1 MSTAT
6 ERLARVS
13 VHIGEQEISFETGKL
28 AKQADGSVLVRSG
41 DTMVLATAQGRTD
54 VREGADFFPLT
65 VDVEERMYAAG
76 KIPGGFFKR
85 EGRPTER
92 AILTARMIDRP
103 IRPLWPKGFRNE
115 VQVICTVLSADMV
128 TGHDIL
134 CINGASAALM
144 LSPLPFLGP
153 VGAVRIGIVD
163 GQLVVNP
170 SLQAAE
176 ESALDLIVVGTKEG
190 LTMVEAG
197 AEEIPEDTILEALEV
212 AHREIVKLCE
222 AQEDLRNQAGK
233 PKWLD
238 LDLYAELERD
248 HGHAVWER
256 IQQAGIKDA
265 GAVAEELMVEICG
278 PVTMQSTD
286 DDLTRQMQVRSALAM
301 LLEKQRAAA
310 VEAPVREQF
319 GDELKALTDA
329 EQDSKQLKSAKR
341 QLLFDRILDETQL
354 PFPAG
359 ASATDTET
367 GEPVPAV
374 KDSLTRSYVKKACE
388 AIYKDMVRQKIAV
401 EKRRPDGRATEEVRP
416 IEIEVGVN
424 PRAHGSG
431 LFTRGQTQILSSLTL
446 GTAKEGQRI
455 DDLSLEA
462 ERRYMHHYNFPPYS
476 VGETGFMR
484 GPKRRDIGHGALA
497 QRALE
502 AVIPSP
508 DDFPYTIRIVSETL
522 ESNGSSSMGSVC
534 GSTLSLMDA
543 GVPIKAPVSGIAMGL
558 VKEGDDYVILT
569 DIQGAEDHLGDMD
582 FKVAGSPNG
591 ITALQMDIK
600 ITGVTQQIMRDALEQ
615 AKRAR
620 AFILEKMLE
629 VIPESRE
636 EIAGHAPRIS
646 TIKIDQEKIGMVIG
660 KGGETIRGLES
671 DYEVQIDIEEDGTIL
686 IYATDG
692 EKADAA
698 IAAINALTREPEVG
712 DTYTGKVVKTTQFGA
727 FVELKKGTDG
737 LLHVSN
743 VGPGRVA
750 HIEDV
755 MSRGAVVDVIVQE
768 VDKARGRIG
777 LKLIALHENGG
788 LVQPEE
794 LIERA
799 KNAPPRPP
807 EEERPR
813 RDDRRGGRGGG
824 GRGGPRGPR
833 RDNGGGGDADE

>member
-1 MSTAT
+1 MSIAT
-6 ERLARVS
+6 ERRAHVS
-13 VHIGEQEISFETGKL
+13 VQIGTQEISFETGKL
-28 AKQADGSVLVRSG
+28 AKQADGAVVVRSG
-41 DTMVLATAQGRTD
+41 DTMVLATAQGRTEA
-54 VREGADFFPLT
+54 REGADFFPLT

-92 AILTARMIDRP
+92 SILTARMIDRP

-115 VQVICTVLSADMV
+115 VHVVLTVLSADLV
-128 TGHDIL
+128 TAYDIL
-134 CINGASAALM
+134 AINGASAALM
-144 LSPLPFLGP
+144 VSPLPFLGP
-153 VGAVRIGIVD
+153 VGAVRVARID
-163 GQLVVNP
+163 GELVINP
-170 SLQAAE
+170 TMREVEDDSTM
-176 ESALDLIVVGTKEG
+176 DLIVVGTKDA

-197 AEEIPEDTILEALEV
+197 ADEVPEEIILEAFEL
-212 AHREIVKLCE
+212 AQREIVKICE
-222 AQEDLRNQAGK
+222 AQEELRRQAGK

-238 LDLYAELERD
+238 SELSAEIERD
-248 HGHAVWER
+248 HAGAVRERIHAV
-256 IQQAGIKDA
+256 GLKDA
-265 GAVAEELMVEICG
+265 GAIVDEYVGELAPALSMD
-278 PVTMQSTD
+278 STD
-286 DDLTRQMQVRSALAM
+286 DDITRQLQVRSGVLA
-301 LLEKQRAAA
+301 LLEKQRTAA
-310 VEAPVREQF
+310 VEEPVRAQF
-319 GDELKALTDA
+319 TDDLRALTDA
-329 EQDSKQLKSAKR
+329 EDDSKQLKSAKR
-341 QLLFDRILDETQL
+341 HLLFERVTDEVQL
-354 PFPAG
+354 PFPVSQA
-359 ASATDTET
+359 ATDDS
-367 GEPVPAV
+367 GEPAA
-374 KDSLTRSYVKKACE
+374 KDSMTKSYIKKACE
-388 AIYKDMVRQKIAV
+388 SIYKDLVRKKIAV
-401 EKRRPDGRATEEVRP
+401 EKRRPDGRATDEVRP
-416 IEIEVGVN
+416 IEIEVTVN

-431 LFTRGQTQILSSLTL
+431 LFQRGQTQILSSLTL

-455 DDLSLEA
+455 DDLSLEQ
-462 ERRYMHHYNFPPYS
+462 ERRFMHHYNFPPFS

-502 AVIPSP
+502 AVIPST

-582 FKVAGSPNG
+582 FKVAGSREG

-600 ITGVTQQIMRDALEQ
+600 ITGVTHQIMRDALEQ

-620 AFILEKMLE
+620 DFILDQMLE
-629 VIPESRE
+629 VIPESRAE
-636 EIAGHAPRIS
+636 LSANAPRITS
-646 TIKIDQEKIGMVIG
+646 VKIDQEKIGMVIG
-660 KGGETIRGLES
+660 KGGETIRGLEA

-692 EKADAA
+692 EKAEAA
-698 IAAINALTREPEVG
+698 ISAIQALTKEPEVG

-743 VGPGRVA
+743 VGPGRVG

-755 MSRGAVVDVIVQE
+755 MARGDVVDVIVQE

-777 LKLIALHENGG
+777 LKLIAKHENGT

-799 KNAPPRPP
+799 KDAPPRPP

-813 RDDRRGGRGGG
+813 RDDRGRRGGG
-824 GRGGPRGPR
+824 GRGR
-833 RDNGGGGDADE
+833 

>member
-1 MSTAT
+1 MSIAT
-6 ERLARVS
+6 ERRAQVS
-13 VHIGEQEISFETGKL
+13 VQVGSQELSFETGKL
-28 AKQADGSVLVRSG
+28 AKQADGAVVVRSG
-41 DTMVLATAQGRTD
+41 DTMVLATAQGRTEM
-54 VREGADFFPLT
+54 RENADFFPLT

-115 VQVICTVLSADMV
+115 VQVICTVLSADLV
-128 TGHDIL
+128 TAHDIL

-144 LSPLPFLGP
+144 ISPLPFLGP
-153 VGAVRIGIVD
+153 VGAVRVGLID
-163 GQLVVNP
+163 GNLVVNP
-170 SLQAAE
+170 TLREVEDDST
-176 ESALDLIVVGTKEG
+176 LDLIVVGTKDA

-197 AEEIPEDTILEALEV
+197 AEEIPEETILEALEL
-212 AHREIVKLCE
+212 AHAEIVKLCE
-222 AQEDLRNQAGK
+222 AQEELRRQAGK

-238 LDLYAELERD
+238 LDLVTEIERD
-248 HGHAVWER
+248 HGHAIWER
-256 IQQAGIKDA
+256 IQSVGLRDAVGIVDELL
-265 GAVAEELMVEICG
+265 AELA
-278 PVTMQSTD
+278 PPLTMDTTD
-286 DDLTRQMQVRSALAM
+286 DDITRQMQVRSALQS
-301 LLEKQRAAA
+301 LLDKQRAAA
-310 VEAPVREQF
+310 VEGPVREQF
-319 GDELKALTDA
+319 GDELRALTDA

-341 QLLFDRILDETQL
+341 HLLFEKIADEVQL
-354 PFPAG
+354 PFPTGPAPADG
-359 ASATDTET
+359 ETAEPTKDSAT
-367 GEPVPAV
+367 
-374 KDSLTRSYVKKACE
+374 KSWVKKACE
-388 AIYKDMVRQKIAV
+388 AIYKDLVRKKIAV
-401 EKRRPDGRATEEVRP
+401 EKRRPDGRATDEIRP
-416 IEIEVGVN
+416 IEIEVGAN

-431 LFTRGQTQILSSLTL
+431 LFQRGQTQILSTLTL

-455 DDLSLEA
+455 DDLSLEE

-502 AVIPSP
+502 AVIPP
-508 DDFPYTIRIVSETL
+508 VDEFPYTIRIVSETL

-582 FKVAGSPNG
+582 FKVAGSRAG

-620 AFILEKMLE
+620 DFILDKMLE
-629 VIPESRE
+629 VIPESRSE
-636 EIAGHAPRIS
+636 LSQNAPRITS
-646 TIKIDQEKIGMVIG
+646 VKIDQEKIGMVIG

-692 EKADAA
+692 EKAEAA
-698 IAAINALTREPEVG
+698 IAAIQNLTKEPEVG

-743 VGPGRVA
+743 VGPGRVG

-755 MSRGAVVDVIVQE
+755 MSRGDVVDVIVQE

-777 LKLIALHENGG
+777 LKLIAKHEGDV

-799 KNAPPRPP
+799 KDAPPRPP

-813 RDDRRGGRGGG
+813 RDGDRRGGRGGG
-824 GRGGPRGPR
+824 R
-833 RDNGGGGDADE
+833 R